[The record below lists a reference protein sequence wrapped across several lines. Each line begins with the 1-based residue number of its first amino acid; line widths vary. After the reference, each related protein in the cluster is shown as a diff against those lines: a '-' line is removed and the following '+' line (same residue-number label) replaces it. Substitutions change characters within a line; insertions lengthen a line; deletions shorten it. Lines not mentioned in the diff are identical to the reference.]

1 MIEKKAKEFLCKII
15 YLFLLIRLVT
25 QEVRVLKIIL
35 ENVFYKH
42 WNIWSCFQI
51 LLKIIVWSFR

>member
-1 MIEKKAKEFLCKII
+1 MIEKEAKEFLCKII

-35 ENVFYKH
+35 ENVF
-42 WNIWSCFQI
+42 
-51 LLKIIVWSFR
+51 L